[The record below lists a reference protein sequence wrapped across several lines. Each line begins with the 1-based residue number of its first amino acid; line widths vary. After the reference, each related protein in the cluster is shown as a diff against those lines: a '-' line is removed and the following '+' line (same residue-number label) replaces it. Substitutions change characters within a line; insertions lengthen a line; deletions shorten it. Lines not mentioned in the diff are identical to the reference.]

1 MENESRITRADLLPV
16 IQGLAAQKVRFCT
29 ATCLDLG
36 RHFEIIYHFE
46 TAPGQK
52 LTHYR
57 LPLPKGE
64 PLPSISSVYLA
75 AALIENEI
83 QELFGIVVEGLAIDF
98 SRGMISA
105 KEGPRSYLVKPP
117 DCQPRLQEGLRAPCQ
132 DACPA
137 GVDVPRYVR
146 LAGEGDFNGALA
158 VLKQA
163 VPFPGILGRV
173 CLAPCESRCRQGKQG
188 EPIAIRQIKRAAFER
203 GAYKETVTAPASGK
217 KVAVIGSGPAGLS
230 AAYYLARMGHAV
242 TVFEAMPEAGGFM
255 RTGIPIEELPR
266 TVLDQE
272 IDNVKKL
279 GVQIAVNSRVDNLD
293 RLMEQGYAA
302 VLVAIGAYQ
311 GVRRGKLIAA
321 ISGQPPA
328 LKQFGLNSEEI
339 GPNTILPVDRET
351 LAAGKPGVFAAGDV
365 TTGPTSVVHAITSGR
380 KAALS
385 IDRFLGGPGQTGDSP
400 VTPAEPT
407 ARETFLEREKPR
419 QRPHLPPVSAEQA
432 RKLGEEETALSLEMA
447 LAEGKRC
454 WRCDLEE

>member
-1 MENESRITRADLLPV
+1 MQNESPVNKSELLPT
-16 IQGLAAQKVRFCT
+16 IQNIAGKNARFCT
-29 ATCLDLG
+29 ITCLDQNE
-36 RHFEIIYHFE
+36 HFEFLYHFE
-46 TAPGQK
+46 TAPGQS
-52 LTHYR
+52 LTNLR
-57 LPLPKGE
+57 LTLPKGE
-64 PLPSISSVYLA
+64 ALPSISSIYLA

-83 QELFGIVVEGLAIDF
+83 QELFGIVVEGMAIDF
-98 SRGMISA
+98 SGGMISA

-137 GVDVPRYVR
+137 DVDVPRYVR

-203 GAYKETVTAPASGK
+203 GAYQECVTAPASGK
-217 KVAVIGSGPAGLS
+217 KIAIIGSGPAGLS
-230 AAYYLARMGHAV
+230 AAYYLAKMGHAV
-242 TVFEAMPEAGGFM
+242 TVFEALAEAGGFM
-255 RTGIPIEELPR
+255 RTGIPSTELPR
-266 TVLDQE
+266 AVLDQE

-279 GVQIAVNSRVDNLD
+279 GVQIAVNTRIDNLD
-293 RLMEQGYAA
+293 RLMEQDYAA

-311 GVRRGKLIAA
+311 GIRRGKIIAA
-321 ISGQPPA
+321 ISGQPPI
-328 LKQFGLNSEEI
+328 LKQFGLPTEEV
-339 GPNTILPVDRET
+339 GPNTILPVDRDT
-351 LAAGKPGVFAAGDV
+351 FAAGKAGVFAAGDV
-365 TTGPTSVVHAITSGR
+365 TTGPTSVVHTIASGR

-385 IDRFLGGPGQTGDSP
+385 IDHFLGGPGQTGEQT
-400 VTPAEPT
+400 VTPAEPK

-419 QRPHLPPVSAEQA
+419 QRPHLPPISAEEA

-447 LAEGKRC
+447 MAEGKRC